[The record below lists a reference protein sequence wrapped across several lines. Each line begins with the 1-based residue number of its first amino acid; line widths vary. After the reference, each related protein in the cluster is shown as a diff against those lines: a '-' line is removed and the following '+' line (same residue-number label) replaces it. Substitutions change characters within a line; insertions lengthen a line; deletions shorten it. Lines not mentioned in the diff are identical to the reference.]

1 MKESNFTKEQLDY
14 IMNNYPHMQTWE
26 IADKLHSTVKEISDI
41 ANKKMHI
48 SKDSDFIVIRK
59 NGKINIQQAQYI
71 CEHYA
76 TMHTKDIAKETGL
89 TCDDISNFARRRHLR
104 KDTKVLTNSY
114 SVDFIKKLKEDY
126 PFYSNEELSRKYN
139 IDVNKISYLSI
150 QYHFP
155 NKDKKIK
162 QLNRSCKLT
171 KEQKEYIEKY
181 YHNTK
186 TSQLIKNMNV
196 PYAYIRSYV
205 NNHKLKK
212 DEEVNKGYD
221 YYIKRRKDN
230 SYQVSKYL
238 GSDIEPKVS
247 NVYKSIYGKYELNNC
262 YFSKIDNEWKAY
274 WLGFLYADGC
284 VRLTRNNKS
293 NKQINSLILSL
304 CRKDKEH
311 IQKFLNSLQATYV
324 ISDYTV
330 NCHGKQYESSKVTIT
345 NKQIV
350 LDLIS
355 LGCVPNK
362 SLILQ
367 FPTENQVPTN
377 LIRHFIRGYFD
388 GDGCIHIDVNKKNA
402 SFSILGT
409 KDFLTKLK
417 KHLMENIP
425 NLTQSGHKIK
435 KDSSTSKAYSFSF
448 SKLED
453 LSLLY
458 NYLYNGCNIYLD
470 RKLQKFDSLFCLD

>member
-1 MKESNFTKEQLDY
+1 MLEPE
-14 IMNNYPHMQTWE
+14 
-26 IADKLHSTVKEISDI
+26 
-41 ANKKMHI
+41 
-48 SKDSDFIVIRK
+48 
-59 NGKINIQQAQYI
+59 INI
-71 CEHYA
+71 
-76 TMHTKDIAKETGL
+76 
-89 TCDDISNFARRRHLR
+89 N
-104 KDTKVLTNSY
+104 
-114 SVDFIKKLKEDY
+114 VD
-126 PFYSNEELSRKYN
+126 
-139 IDVNKISYLSI
+139 KI
-150 QYHFP
+150 
-155 NKDKKIK
+155 
-162 QLNRSCKLT
+162 
-171 KEQKEYIEKY
+171 
-181 YHNTK
+181 
-186 TSQLIKNMNV
+186 
-196 PYAYIRSYV
+196 
-205 NNHKLKK
+205 
-212 DEEVNKGYD
+212 
-221 YYIKRRKDN
+221 
-230 SYQVSKYL
+230 
-238 GSDIEPKVS
+238 
-247 NVYKSIYGKYELNNC
+247 
-262 YFSKIDNEWKAY
+262 
-274 WLGFLYADGC
+274 
-284 VRLTRNNKS
+284 NNKS

-388 GDGCIHIDVNKKNA
+388 GDGCIHIDVSKKNA